1 MNIVWAI
8 SVDNWYVLY
17 QDREKWPNMCAVAV
31 DEVAQCMEKKYLCCQ
46 QGIPGKLF
54 FVIVEDILEDKQKG
68 HQYFCDVF
76 SLSLA

>member
-31 DEVAQCMEKKYLCCQ
+31 DEVAQCMERSTCAANRAS
-46 QGIPGKLF
+46 
-54 FVIVEDILEDKQKG
+54 QKS
-68 HQYFCDVF
+68 F
-76 SLSLA
+76 SL